1 MSDTGELDSLL
12 INSLL
17 DLDDAA
23 KRIDSLGDQIW
34 EQICDLIR
42 AWAFDRLWKVEETRD
57 GIRLGPPAWFPR
69 DGATAW
75 FYVDFGPDDSDQG
88 GAGERY
94 FYLSRYVGVGGG
106 KLCIWL
112 NQKVVSLKV
121 WKTLA
126 KTYAERMA
134 PLGFSLS
141 DDGSFYTDCTLNA
154 RDVASALAEHRLEAA
169 MLPVQ
174 EALNRVAEA
183 STLFIEMLEGA
194 KGQ

>member
-17 DLDDAA
+17 DLDEAA
-23 KRIDSLGDQIW
+23 KRIDSLSDQIW
-34 EQICDLIR
+34 EQICDAIR
-42 AWAFDRLWKVEETRD
+42 GWAFDRLWKVEETRE
-57 GIRLGPPAWFPR
+57 GVLLGPPAWFSR

-75 FYVDFGPDDSDQG
+75 FYVDFGPGDSDKG
-88 GAGERY
+88 GDGERY

-106 KLCIWL
+106 KLCIWFDQEL
-112 NQKVVSLKV
+112 VSLKV

-141 DDGSFYTDCTLNA
+141 DDGRFYTDCTLNA
-154 RDVASALAEHRLEAA
+154 RDVATALAEHRLEVA
-169 MLPVQ
+169 MLPIE
-174 EALNRVAEA
+174 EALNRVANA
-183 STLFIEMLEGA
+183 SALFVEILEVA
-194 KGQ
+194 KDQ